1 MEAIKL
7 VSSLEYCVG
16 IGGYCPLNTFL
27 YRRSMFDALKGGA
40 RLAIS

>member
-1 MEAIKL
+1 MEEIKL
-7 VSSLEYCVG
+7 VNSIEYCVG

-27 YRRSMFDALKGGA
+27 YRRSIFDARKGGT